1 MTWTSRCCRYLTASS
16 PCRLSWLSLSGCVH
30 ITDSGLEALVQT
42 AASLEFS
49 DLSGCYRLSGG
60 GLAGLAEACQQLE
73 PENLAFCSLIGQRS
87 VLSS

>member
-1 MTWTSRCCRYLTASS
+1 M
-16 PCRLSWLSLSGCVH
+16 
-30 ITDSGLEALVQT
+30 QT

-73 PENLAFCSLIGQRS
+73 PENLAYCSLIGQRS